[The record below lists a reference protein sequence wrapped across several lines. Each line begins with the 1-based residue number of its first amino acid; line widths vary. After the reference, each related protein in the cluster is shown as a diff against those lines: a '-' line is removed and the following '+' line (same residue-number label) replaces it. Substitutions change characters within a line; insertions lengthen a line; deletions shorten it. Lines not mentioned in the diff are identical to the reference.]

1 MTWTLAG
8 RLTEPYAER
17 MSTGH
22 WTQARRDGRCSNQ
35 GCRKPFVTGDE
46 IWVKRAGVYYCADC
60 GLLAENTP
68 QSAGAIEESVLKELA
83 KLPEEAEGGTLAQ
96 SMLYLAR
103 QLDAGDIPP
112 REVSQYTKELRI
124 SLLSLQDAYP
134 VAEEEDQTEEM
145 RRKRERRA
153 REAGGY

>member
-1 MTWTLAG
+1 MG
-8 RLTEPYAER
+8 RWIE
-17 MSTGH
+17 
-22 WTQARRDGRCSNQ
+22 ARRDGRCSHCKKPVLAGEEIWLKSAGVFYCQ
-35 GCRKPFVTGDE
+35 GCGTLDE
-46 IWVKRAGVYYCADC
+46 NAPGA
-60 GLLAENTP
+60 
-68 QSAGAIEESVLKELA
+68 AGAMETSVMKELA
-83 KLPEEAEGGTLAQ
+83 KLPFEAGEGTLAQ

-134 VAEEEDQTEEM
+134 ASEEDDETEEA

-153 REAGGY
+153 RENGGF

>member
-1 MTWTLAG
+1 MG
-8 RLTEPYAER
+8 RWIEAK
-17 MSTGH
+17 
-22 WTQARRDGRCSNQ
+22 RDGRCAH
-35 GCRKPFVTGDE
+35 CKKPFLTGEE
-46 IWVKRAGVYYCADC
+46 IWARAAGIYYCNGC
-60 GLLAENTP
+60 GVLDENAPTVVGELE
-68 QSAGAIEESVLKELA
+68 ASVMKELA
-83 KLPEEAEGGTLAQ
+83 RLPLEAGEGTLAQ

-134 VAEEEDQTEEM
+134 ASEEEDETEDA

>member
-1 MTWTLAG
+1 MG
-8 RLTEPYAER
+8 RWIEAK
-17 MSTGH
+17 
-22 WTQARRDGRCSNQ
+22 RDGRCAHCS
-35 GCRKPFVTGDE
+35 KPLLAGEE
-46 IWVKRAGVYYCADC
+46 IWLKSAGVAYCQGC
-60 GLLAENTP
+60 GLLDE
-68 QSAGAIEESVLKELA
+68 SAPSVAGSLEASVMKELA
-83 KLPEEAEGGTLAQ
+83 KLPLEAGEGTLAQ

-103 QLDAGDIPP
+103 QLDAGDVVP

-134 VAEEEDQTEEM
+134 ATDEEDETEEA